1 MNRIILNI
9 ISSINNSNTLGIHL
23 HNLKMKFSDIIHL
36 SKVSLKNVNLTK
48 VRLNLLNNKLGAIQL
63 DILKDINLKPFK
75 VIFSFIFIITFITI
89 LNSCSTTEKIEIDYF
104 DGNKFINAGDS
115 THIVWKFKNAEAVE
129 VENSFELY
137 NSIDSILVSPPINK
151 TYRIKAYN
159 TIDTINLI
167 SRIMVNATNQAV
179 TGNEISQS
187 ENLISTKVSN
197 YWNGIK
203 QYNDNLDEISRLK
216 IVKSQKSKYI
226 NKHNVDFLLFDNYGN
241 FINNINIEKL
251 QNIININLLCENGIQ
266 EIKINDLEIN
276 NLYNYEEIGEKKI
289 NIHIIIENSMANIF
303 KENILSELK
312 KFVKNTNQSI
322 FKNAKFNLYFGNHT
336 LDKKFKN
343 ISLEKVISELNY
355 LENTTPEGTNAQY
368 YNLFELTKEIAKN
381 EELTKEVN
389 LIYNISYTNDNSS
402 FMHTIND
409 IQNNINKSN
418 INLFNIHISNLSEI
432 YNTKLISKEL
442 GTTYYFINEEE
453 FENMSGVMTEIL
465 MSQFFSYQ
473 LSFTPTEI
481 AKDCN
486 FSKIEM
492 SIKNSN
498 FKNDSYLTD
507 IIDTDIKSSA
517 SLNRYKTLALFD
529 YKNGNTLKNE
539 YKNLLDLLAITLL
552 QNQNNTIELVG
563 HSGIEGNEDICFE
576 LGNMRVNLVKNYLI
590 AKGVNSNQLKI
601 KTEGSNKP
609 IYYISKYK
617 WQEAFNR
624 RVEMRWLDEDSMPY
638 EILTEICNSETEATE
653 RVEQWQKAG
662 YLSYFERYLVNNSPT
677 YKVKLWGFRT
687 IKDAEATIQK
697 LEKTGVQTFTI
708 E

>member
-1 MNRIILNI
+1 MGLQLN
-9 ISSINNSNTLGIHL
+9 
-23 HNLKMKFSDIIHL
+23 NLQMKFSHIL
-36 SKVSLKNVNLTK
+36 SLTK
-48 VRLNLLNNKLGAIQL
+48 LKLTKISLNLLGQRYNSSHLQTYSKENHNFINKNAINFYSIKL
-63 DILKDINLKPFK
+63 ILSLA
-75 VIFSFIFIITFITI
+75 IILM
-89 LNSCSTTEKIEIDYF
+89 LNSCSSSKKIEIDYF

-115 THIVWKFKNAEAVE
+115 THIVWKFRNAEAVE
-129 VENSFELY
+129 IENSFELY
-137 NSIDSILVSPPINK
+137 YPIDSVLVSPPINK
-151 TYRIKAYN
+151 TYRVKAYN
-159 TIDTINLI
+159 SIDTINLI
-167 SRIMVNATNQAV
+167 SRVMVNEPNQAV
-179 TGNEISQS
+179 TGNEMSPN

-203 QYNDNLDEISRLK
+203 QYNDNLNEISRLK

-226 NKHNVDFLLFDNYGN
+226 NKHNVDFLLFDNFGN

-251 QNIININLLCENGIQ
+251 QNVININLLCENGIQ
-266 EIKINDLEIN
+266 EVKINDLEIN
-276 NLYNYEEIGEKKI
+276 NLYTYDEIGEKKI
-289 NIHIIIENSMANIF
+289 NIHILIENSMANIF

-312 KFVKNTNQSI
+312 KFIKNTNQSLL
-322 FKNAKFNLYFGNHT
+322 KNAKFNLYFGNHT
-336 LDKKFKN
+336 LDNKFKN
-343 ISLEKVISELNY
+343 ISLDNVFEELNK
-355 LENTTPEGTNAQY
+355 LENTNPEGTNAQY
-368 YNLFELTKEIAKN
+368 YNLFELTKEIAKT

-389 LIYNISYTNDNSS
+389 LIYNISYTNDNAS
-402 FMHTIND
+402 FLHTLSD
-409 IQNNINKSN
+409 FQNNINKSN
-418 INLFNIHISNLSEI
+418 INLYIIHISNLSEI

-442 GTTYYFINEEE
+442 GTTYYFVNEEE

-473 LSFTPTEI
+473 LSFTPSEI

-492 SIKNSN
+492 NIKNSN
-498 FKNDSYLTD
+498 FSNDSQLSD
-507 IIDTDIKSSA
+507 NIDTDIKGSA

-529 YKNGNTLKNE
+529 YKNGTTLKNE
-539 YKNLLDLLAITLL
+539 YKNQLDLLAITLI
-552 QNQNNTIELVG
+552 QNPNNTIELVG

-576 LGNMRVNLVKNYLI
+576 LGEMRVNLIKKYLI
-590 AKGVNSNQLKI
+590 AKGVNENQISI

-653 RVEQWQKAG
+653 RVEEWQKAG

-687 IKDAEATIQK
+687 IKDAETTIQK
-697 LEKTGVQTFTI
+697 LEQQLKKTGEETDEQTFTI